1 MYKDVLRAIEGID
14 IFPVISLI
22 LFFSFFIGLIYYV
35 MKTDKEKWDRA
46 AQLPLNSEAGVLDTH
61 RSNDETSI
69 DSKN

>member
-46 AQLPLNSEAGVLDTH
+46 AQLPLQSDNGAMDIGKSKGT
-61 RSNDETSI
+61 TTI

>member
-46 AQLPLNSEAGVLDTH
+46 AQLPLHSDNGATGTGNSKGST
-61 RSNDETSI
+61 TI